1 MSPASLKV
9 WPTVQLDS
17 HTSVSTSTHMA
28 VAAALNRQ
36 LGRQPPMKGINFLHL
51 LLRDMCGELWYQSP
65 PCGSSHAKVSAV
77 ASHISA
83 AHWQS
88 DERSIELWAL
98 HPPLRIAGAPESSAE
113 VIARSRLHAHARR
126 SRRAWRGFAS
136 MRNTLRIIDH
146 VRRSAVSPQDAM
158 SFKSPELDQ
167 N

>member
-36 LGRQPPMKGINFLHL
+36 LGRQPPMKGIKLLHL

-98 HPPLRIAGAPESSAE
+98 HQSFKDCRSSG
-113 VIARSRLHAHARR
+113 VIGRSYRTLATARARR

-146 VRRSAVSPQDAM
+146 VRHSAVSPQDAM
-158 SFKSPELDQ
+158 SFKFPELDQ